1 MKLQKSKAWGM
12 VAMSPGSM
20 AASRP
25 WGNEEGDNTQATR
38 ASQEIIQTWLSK
50 VLANPKLLSFSDIP
64 ICSDYP
70 GLCCWISDVL
80 DPQGKPAASLKRG
93 TFQMHLGIRL
103 KFLSFLRLGIPC

>member
-12 VAMSPGSM
+12 AAMSPGSM
-20 AASRP
+20 AASRSR
-25 WGNEEGDNTQATR
+25 GSEERDSTQATR
-38 ASQEIIQTWLSK
+38 ASQEIIHTWLSK
-50 VLANPKLLSFSDIP
+50 VLANPKLLSFPDIP

-80 DPQGKPAASLKRG
+80 DLQGKPAASFKRG

-103 KFLSFLRLGIPC
+103 EFLSFLRLGIPC